1 MRTTLIHTAGELERE
16 RRATTERTAI
26 AHVARQIDYVY
37 AVIPG
42 PPLPM
47 PRPLATIV
55 PTASARATLARAH
68 RARSLRDLYGCFRA
82 QIVSQRTAV
91 KVWKRAAEVALEVA
105 KRQAGY
111 GPRPILPTGEALDV
125 LILIVTPLPKSAWRK
140 TATYWPQRVWLV
152 RGGQSGG
159 DWDNYA
165 KTVCDA
171 GNGILWPDDCQIARG
186 MVETIRARQG
196 EPPRTE
202 LLARPLWDSPD
213 DTIFEREIGKLE
225 GLTRV

>member
-1 MRTTLIHTAGELERE
+1 MIAPGADPIREAAART
-16 RRATTERTAI
+16 
-26 AHVARQIDYVY
+26 DYVY

-47 PRPLATIV
+47 PRPRATLM
-55 PTASARATLARAH
+55 PTASARELLARAH

-82 QIVSQRTAV
+82 HVYSETTAV
-91 KVWKRAAEVALEVA
+91 KVWKRAAIWELELA
-105 KRQAGY
+105 KRAAGY

-125 LILIVTPLPKSAWRK
+125 LILVVAPLPKSAWRK
-140 TATYWPQRVWLV
+140 TRAKWPQRVWLV

-165 KTVCDA
+165 KSVCDA

-213 DTIFEREIGKLE
+213 ETIFERELAKLGE
-225 GLTRV
+225 ITHDEEEATQ